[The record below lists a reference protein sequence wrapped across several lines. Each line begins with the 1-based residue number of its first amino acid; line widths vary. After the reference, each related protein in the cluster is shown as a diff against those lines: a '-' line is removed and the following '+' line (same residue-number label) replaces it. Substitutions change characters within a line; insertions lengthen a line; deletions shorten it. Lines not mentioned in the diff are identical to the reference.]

1 MDAPAAPPEEP
12 TSGDRLDVF
21 DLARYSL
28 PAHALLPVVIW
39 ALAAAEQQTALQVGF
54 YVIHFGFP
62 AVLLV
67 TYPWW
72 EGQGAAV
79 VGLIVANHAVT
90 FLVGTL
96 LFLAVASAS

>member
-12 TSGDRLDVF
+12 TPGERLDVL

-28 PAHALLPVVIW
+28 PAHAILPFVIW
-39 ALAAAEQQTALQVGF
+39 LLAEADQQTALQVGF

-79 VGLIVANHAVT
+79 VGLVVANHAVT

-96 LFLAVASAS
+96 LFLALA

>member
-12 TSGDRLDVF
+12 SSGERRDVL

-28 PAHALLPVVIW
+28 PVHAVLPLVIW
-39 ALAAAEQQTALQVGF
+39 LLAATDQQTALQVGF

-72 EGQGAAV
+72 EGQGTAM

-90 FLVGTL
+90 FLVGAL
-96 LFLAVASAS
+96 LFVVLASAS

>member
-12 TSGDRLDVF
+12 TSGDRLDVL

-28 PAHALLPVVIW
+28 PVHALLPFVLW
-39 ALAAAEQQTALQVGF
+39 LLAAADQQTALQVGF

-62 AVLLV
+62 VVLLV

-90 FLVGTL
+90 FLVGAL
-96 LFLAVASAS
+96 LFVALAA